1 MIFNSLKEQHEYI
14 VKQREEAEKAKAAA
28 KPAPKKTTAKAED
41 E

>member
-14 VKQREEAEKAKAAA
+14 VKQREEAEKAK
-28 KPAPKKTTAKAED
+28 KPAPKKTTPAKAED